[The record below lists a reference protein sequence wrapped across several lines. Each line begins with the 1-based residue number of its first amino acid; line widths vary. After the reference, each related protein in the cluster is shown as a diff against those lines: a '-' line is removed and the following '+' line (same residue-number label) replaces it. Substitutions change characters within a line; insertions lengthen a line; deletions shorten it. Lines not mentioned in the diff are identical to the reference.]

1 VATTCAGAVGAP
13 SGQNPENWLTAR
25 KLAMLL
31 CCAGAPFMIML
42 DTNIVAVA
50 LPAIARDLHGEFVDV
65 EWVVSAYILPFASL
79 LMPAGALAD
88 RLGRKKMLLLGL
100 LIFTFAS
107 LLCGL
112 APNLLV
118 LNLARALQ
126 AVGGALQLSSSLS
139 VIAHGFDA
147 KHRARVYA
155 IWATVM
161 GIAPSL
167 GPLLGG
173 FLTSY
178 LGWRWAFYINLP
190 VGAFLI
196 ATVVASVDESR
207 DPKAVSLDIPGILLF
222 GVGFFCIVWAL
233 IEANRVG
240 WGSQSTALKLVFG
253 AILLG
258 AFAFAETLHPR
269 PMIDLA
275 IFKNPTVVG
284 AVTAMI
290 GYAAA
295 GQVMMTLLPI
305 YLQDAF
311 GQSPAGAGVSMIA
324 FALPMLAG
332 PTIGGR
338 LSARYSSR
346 TMLTFGLLAIGLG
359 DAIVAAMAF
368 GGFGY
373 WSVAGGMAIIGI
385 AVGVLNSETTK
396 AQVSSIPPERAG
408 MASGMAG
415 TTRFIG
421 ITFGLAGL
429 GGVLAAVAESQLRQL
444 GSGAVLS
451 QNVDWHDLNLR
462 VVGGD
467 AHGALSAFVS
477 DVRTV
482 LEHAVDGSVALGF
495 GATFAAGTVIALVSA
510 ALVWTLVRTP
520 VVSSSAQSK
529 DASSPNEEPAK
540 PEVLAAAK

>member
-1 VATTCAGAVGAP
+1 
-13 SGQNPENWLTAR
+13 
-25 KLAMLL
+25 
-31 CCAGAPFMIML
+31 
-42 DTNIVAVA
+42 
-50 LPAIARDLHGEFVDV
+50 
-65 EWVVSAYILPFASL
+65 
-79 LMPAGALAD
+79 
-88 RLGRKKMLLLGL
+88 MLLLGL
-100 LIFTFAS
+100 SIFTFAS

-190 VGAFLI
+190 IGALLI

-207 DPKAVSLDIPGILLF
+207 DPKAVNLDVPGILLF

-240 WGSQSTALKLVFG
+240 WGSQSTAMKLIFG
-253 AILLG
+253 AIFLG
-258 AFAFAETLHPR
+258 GFAFAETLHPR

-284 AVTAMI
+284 AVTSMI

-346 TMLTFGLLAIGLG
+346 AMLTFGLLAIGLG

-368 GGFGY
+368 AGFGY
-373 WSVAGGMAIIGI
+373 WSVAGGMAIIGV

-429 GGVLAAVAESQLRQL
+429 GAILAAVAESHLRHL
-444 GSGAVLS
+444 GSSAVLS

-467 AHGALSAFVS
+467 AHGALSAFVG
-477 DVRTV
+477 DVRAV
-482 LEHAVDGSVALGF
+482 LERAVDGSVALGF
-495 GATFAAGTVIALVSA
+495 GATFATGTVIALVSA
-510 ALVWTLVRTP
+510 ALAWALVRTP
-520 VVSSSAQSK
+520 VVSSGARSK
-529 DASSPNEEPAK
+529 GASPPNREPAK
-540 PEVLAAAK
+540 AEVLAAAE

>member
-1 VATTCAGAVGAP
+1 MAGKSIGAVSAP
-13 SGQNPENWLTAR
+13 IRQDPENWLTAR

-88 RLGRKKMLLLGL
+88 RLGRRKVLLLGL
-100 LIFTFAS
+100 SIFTFAS
-107 LLCGL
+107 LLCGF

-139 VIAHGFDA
+139 VIAHGFEP

-167 GPLLGG
+167 GPILGG

-190 VGAFLI
+190 IGALLI

-207 DPKAVSLDIPGILLF
+207 DPMAVRLDIPGIFLF
-222 GVGFFCIVWAL
+222 GAGFFCIVWAL

-240 WGSQSTALKLVFG
+240 WESQSTAIKLISG
-253 AILLG
+253 AVLLA
-258 AFAFAETLHPR
+258 AFCYAETLHPR

-275 IFKNPTVVG
+275 VFRNPTVVG
-284 AVTAMI
+284 AVASMI

-311 GQSPAGAGVSMIA
+311 GQTPAGAGIAMIA
-324 FALPMLAG
+324 FALPMFAG
-332 PTIGGR
+332 PTIGGK
-338 LSARYSSR
+338 LSARHSSR
-346 TMLTFGLLAIGLG
+346 AMLTFGLLTIGLG
-359 DAIVAAMAF
+359 DAVVAAAVF
-368 GGFGY
+368 GGAGY
-373 WSVAGGMAIIGI
+373 WPVAVGMAIIGV
-385 AVGVLNSETTK
+385 AVGVMNSETTK
-396 AQVSSIPPERAG
+396 AQISSMPPERAG

-429 GGVLAAVAESQLRQL
+429 GAILAAVAESHLRRL
-444 GSGAVLS
+444 GSQVAAN
-451 QNVDWHDLNLR
+451 QAIDWHDLNLR

-467 AHGALSAFVS
+467 AQGALSAFPG
-477 DVRTV
+477 DIRTV
-482 LEHAVDGSVALGF
+482 LEHAVNGSVALGF
-495 GATFAAGTVIALVSA
+495 GAIFATGAVVALVSA
-510 ALVWTLVRTP
+510 GLAWALVRTP
-520 VVSSSAQSK
+520 AAQPATEAKGAAVPAGAK
-529 DASSPNEEPAK
+529 DGI
-540 PEVLAAAK
+540 LAAAE

>member
-1 VATTCAGAVGAP
+1 MSNGVVEADGVL
-13 SGQNPENWLTAR
+13 QDREPENWLTAR

-79 LMPAGALAD
+79 LMPAGALGD
-88 RLGRKKMLLLGL
+88 RLGRRKMLLLGL
-100 LIFTFAS
+100 FIFTFAS

-161 GIAPSL
+161 GLAPAL
-167 GPLLGG
+167 GPILGG
-173 FLTSY
+173 ILTSY

-190 VGAFLI
+190 IGALLI
-196 ATVVASVDESR
+196 ATCVMSVDESR
-207 DPKAVSLDIPGILLF
+207 DPMAVRLDIPGILLF
-222 GVGFFCIVWAL
+222 GMGFFCVVWAL

-240 WGSQSTALKLVFG
+240 WASQATSIKLIAGAL
-253 AILLG
+253 LLA
-258 AFAFAETLHPR
+258 AFCYAETLHPR
-269 PMIDLA
+269 PMIDLGV
-275 IFKNPTVVG
+275 FRSPTVVG
-284 AVTAMI
+284 AVTSMI

-311 GQSPAGAGVSMIA
+311 GLSPAAAGVSMAA

-332 PTIGGR
+332 PTIGGK
-338 LSARYSSR
+338 LAARYDGR
-346 TMLTFGLLAIGLG
+346 TMLTFGLLVVALG
-359 DAIVAAMAF
+359 DAIVTAAAF
-368 GGFGY
+368 GRFGH
-373 WSVAGGMAIIGI
+373 WLVAVGMAVIGV

-396 AQVSSIPPERAG
+396 AQVAALPPERAG

-429 GGVLAAVAESQLRQL
+429 GAVLAAVAEANLRRL
-444 GSGAVLS
+444 GSEAVRDRII
-451 QNVDWHDLNLR
+451 DWHDLNLR
-462 VVGGD
+462 IVGGD
-467 AHGALSAFVS
+467 ASGVLSAYS
-477 DVRTV
+477 GDVRAV
-482 LEHAVDGSVALGF
+482 LEQAVNGSVAFGF
-495 GATFAAGTVIALVSA
+495 GAAFAVATAVALISA
-510 ALVWTLVRTP
+510 ALAWRLVRGP
-520 VVSSSAQSK
+520 ALVLQAARSAQ
-529 DASSPNEEPAK
+529 AAGVNG
-540 PEVLAAAK
+540 VAAKQG

>member
-1 VATTCAGAVGAP
+1 VATTSTGAIGAP
-13 SGQNPENWLTAR
+13 TGQIPDSWLTGR

-100 LIFTFAS
+100 SIFTFAS

-161 GIAPSL
+161 GVAPSL

-190 VGAFLI
+190 IGALLI

-207 DPKAVSLDIPGILLF
+207 DPKAVSLDVRGILLF

-240 WGSQSTALKLVFG
+240 WGSQSTALKLVLG
-253 AILLG
+253 AVFLG

-269 PMIDLA
+269 PMIDLSV
-275 IFKNPTVVG
+275 FKNPTVVG
-284 AVTAMI
+284 AVTSMI

-346 TMLTFGLLAIGLG
+346 VMLTFGLLAIGLG

-368 GGFGY
+368 AGFGY
-373 WSVAGGMAIIGI
+373 WSVAGGMAIIGV

-408 MASGMAG
+408 MASGLAG

-421 ITFGLAGL
+421 ISFGLAGL
-429 GGVLAAVAESQLRQL
+429 GAILAAVAESRLRQL
-444 GSGAVLS
+444 SSGAVLS

-467 AHGALSAFVS
+467 AQGALSAFVG
-477 DVRTV
+477 DVRAV

-495 GATFAAGTVIALVSA
+495 GATFATGTVIALVSA
-510 ALVWTLVRTP
+510 ALAWILVRTP
-520 VVSSSAQSK
+520 AVSSSAQSK
-529 DASSPNEEPAK
+529 DANQPNDEPGKA
-540 PEVLAAAK
+540 EVLAAAE

>member
-1 VATTCAGAVGAP
+1 M
-13 SGQNPENWLTAR
+13 R

-88 RLGRKKMLLLGL
+88 RVGRKKMLLLGL
-100 LIFTFAS
+100 SIFTFAS

-147 KHRARVYA
+147 SRRARVYA

-178 LGWRWAFYINLP
+178 FGWRWAFYINLP
-190 VGAFLI
+190 IGALLI

-240 WGSQSTALKLVFG
+240 WGSQSTAMKLVLG
-253 AILLG
+253 AVLLG
-258 AFAFAETLHPR
+258 AFAFAETRHSR
-269 PMIDLA
+269 PMVDLA
-275 IFKNPTVVG
+275 IFKNPTVLG
-284 AVTAMI
+284 AVTSMI

-311 GQSPAGAGVSMIA
+311 DQSPAGAGVSMVA

-332 PTIGGR
+332 PMIGGR

-346 TMLTFGLLAIGLG
+346 IMLTFGLLAIGLG

-368 GGFGY
+368 AGFGY
-373 WSVAGGMAIIGI
+373 WSVAGGMGIIGV

-408 MASGMAG
+408 MASGLAG

-429 GGVLAAVAESQLRQL
+429 GAILAAVAESRLRQL

-451 QNVDWHDLNLR
+451 QNIDWHDLNLR

-467 AHGALSAFVS
+467 AHGALSAFVG
-477 DVRTV
+477 DVRSV
-482 LEHAVDGSVALGF
+482 LQHAVDASVALGF
-495 GATFAAGTVIALVSA
+495 GAVFATSAVIAFVSA
-510 ALVWTLVRTP
+510 VLAWTLAQAP
-520 VVSSSAQSK
+520 GLGSGIQSK
-529 DASSPNEEPAK
+529 DAGQPDDELAK
-540 PEVLAAAK
+540 AEALAAAE

>member
-1 VATTCAGAVGAP
+1 MATTCAGAVGAP